1 MCVAYNGL
9 NVNQTDI
16 SLTIVT
22 RLITILQP
30 NVNHNFTPL
39 KLIRI
44 EEISNNKS
52 FESNLESSEY

>member
-9 NVNQTDI
+9 NIVNH
-16 SLTIVT
+16 VT
-22 RLITILQP
+22 GLITILQP

-39 KLIRI
+39 KVIRI

-52 FESNLESSEY
+52 FESNLKIVRV